1 MTSEEFLI
9 KQFQQGDKKAFA
21 KLYDSY
27 SGALYGVILRIC
39 NDEVVAQDVLQE
51 TFVKIWRNAANYNPD
66 KGRFYTWAYRI
77 ARNQS
82 LNSIRTRKK
91 LIQTEEIG
99 VYTDITVETE
109 APIAL
114 NKLSGAV
121 SNLEPHH
128 QKAITLVYFNGLTHR
143 EAHKEMSVPLGTFK
157 SYIQQ
162 ALKKLRTEY
171 QITILVIG
179 YVSTYVAC

>member
-1 MTSEEFLI
+1 MRFQTFLPN
-9 KQFQQGDKKAFA
+9 
-21 KLYDSY
+21 
-27 SGALYGVILRIC
+27 C
-39 NDEVVAQDVLQE
+39 QDVLQE

-128 QKAITLVYFNGLTHR
+128 QKAINAKGYSSAYVVT
-143 EAHKEMSVPLGTFK
+143 
-157 SYIQQ
+157 
-162 ALKKLRTEY
+162 
-171 QITILVIG
+171 ITK
-179 YVSTYVAC
+179 